1 MSKDLKSTYNRI
13 AKDWFKDHLEDT
25 WWIEGTDKFASLLKS
40 DSLVLDVGCG
50 AGVKSK
56 YLIKKGLKVVGID
69 LSEEMIE
76 IAKKEVPDGKFL
88 VADITESLDFDKKF
102 DGIFAQAVLLHIPK
116 KDIKNILSNLLSPL
130 KPKGYLYIAVKGLKE
145 GQPEEQ
151 IIKESDYGYEYERFF
166 SFYTPKELENYL
178 KELGMTIVYNEMV
191 STGNTDWIQ
200 LIAQK

>member
-1 MSKDLKSTYNRI
+1 MNLKSTYNQI
-13 AKDWFKDHLEDT
+13 AEDWTKDHENDT
-25 WWIEGTDKFASLLKS
+25 WWINGTDKFASYLKQGGS
-40 DSLVLDVGCG
+40 VLDVGCASG
-50 AGVKSK
+50 IKSE
-56 YLIKKGLKVVGID
+56 YLTRKGFVVTGID
-69 LSEEMIE
+69 LSDKMIE
-76 IAKKEVPDGKFL
+76 LAQKKMPLQFFFVR
-88 VADITESLDFDKKF
+88 DINEPLNLRTEF

-116 KDIKNILSNLLSPL
+116 KDIKKVLGNLVGLL

-178 KELGMTIVYNEMV
+178 KELGMVIVYNEMV